1 MTDQNKAPFVP
12 ANLSSRERERMAYLM
27 HDPFVAGLCKRIL
40 ELEDEVRSLQDRI
53 DDDYR

>member
-1 MTDQNKAPFVP
+1 MTDKDKAPIP
-12 ANLSSRERERMAYLM
+12 TYLTSWERERQAYLM
-27 HDPFVAGLCKRIL
+27 HDPFVAGLCRRIL